1 MIELN
6 VSGIASTKR
15 GENKRLVVVTFGLFI
30 FLSTFISIFGLTT
43 LHITKLG
50 VREVN
55 PVINSSES
63 KVTAKQTPKIIA
75 SQEDSFKDVLM

>member
-1 MIELN
+1 MN

-63 KVTAKQTPKIIA
+63 KVTSKQIPVIA

>member
-1 MIELN
+1 M
-6 VSGIASTKR
+6 
-15 GENKRLVVVTFGLFI
+15 TFGLFI

-43 LHITKLG
+43 IHITKLG

-63 KVTAKQTPKIIA
+63 KVTPKQIPVIA
-75 SQEDSFKDVLM
+75 SQEDSFKDILM

>member
-15 GENKRLVVVTFGLFI
+15 GENKRLVVATFGLFI
-30 FLSTFISIFGLTT
+30 FLSTFVSIFGLTT

-63 KVTAKQTPKIIA
+63 RVTPKQTPVIA